1 MPVRPRRGRG
11 GAPRLLAAASDAELR
26 AMAVRVPA
34 AVVELRRRGL
44 LGQALGSSASMRG
57 VLNGGH

>member
-1 MPVRPRRGRG
+1 V
-11 GAPRLLAAASDAELR
+11 GAPRLLAFASDAELR

-44 LGQALGSSASMRG
+44 SA
-57 VLNGGH
+57 